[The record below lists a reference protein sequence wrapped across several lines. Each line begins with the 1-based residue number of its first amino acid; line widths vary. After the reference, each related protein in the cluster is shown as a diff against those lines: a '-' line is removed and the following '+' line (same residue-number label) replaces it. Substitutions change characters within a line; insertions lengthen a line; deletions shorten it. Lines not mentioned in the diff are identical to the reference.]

1 MGGTPSSY
9 PFLHDIF
16 HDILHPAM
24 GLPPRRVIQEPG
36 CWAIAGDIGRPG
48 DAETDAETSGFLG
61 TLTKKVWGLDHG
73 HARFFFW
80 DFTNELKEEEFFLV
94 W

>member
-9 PFLHDIF
+9 PFPHDIF

-61 TLTKKVWGLDHG
+61 TLTKKCGDLTMVTPD
-73 HARFFFW
+73 
-80 DFTNELKEEEFFLV
+80 FFLGFHQ
-94 W
+94 